1 MYKKWHK
8 TPSKKPPQRS
18 WDEDEMKVIGW
29 CMNKNIKVSIS
40 PDWKD
45 ELQRWKIEININDGM
60 YSEYASSNVEQKA
73 QIEMEAFKYFNDMYT
88 AKGKDS
94 PRMQNIRFE
103 NFVKICNPEKSNTLF
118 L

>member
-18 WDEDEMKVIGW
+18 WDETEMKIIGW

-45 ELQRWKIEININDGM
+45 DLQRWKIEININGKVHTDPNR
-60 YSEYASSNVEQKA
+60 YDDSVVYNKFNEYY
-73 QIEMEAFKYFNDMYT
+73 KYYYDKYN
-88 AKGKDS
+88 
-94 PRMQNIRFE
+94 
-103 NFVKICNPEKSNTLF
+103 
-118 L
+118 